1 MKTVIDKQ
9 LSAIK
14 KVMVEKKEECRKVVF
29 ESIGRMKKRY
39 PEEADYIQQ
48 EFNNMCKEIGID
60 FFKELRI
67 SGKDIEEYLDNL

>member
-14 KVMVEKKEECRKVVF
+14 EVMVEKKEKCRKVVI
-29 ESIGRMKKRY
+29 ESIGIMINKY

-60 FFKELRI
+60 FFKYFRI
-67 SGKDIEEYLDNL
+67 SGKDIEEHLDKL

>member
-1 MKTVIDKQ
+1 METMIDKR

-14 KVMVEKKEECRKVVF
+14 KVMVEKKEESRKVVF

-39 PEEADYIQQ
+39 PEKADYIQQ

>member
-14 KVMVEKKEECRKVVF
+14 EVMVEKKEKCRKVVF
-29 ESIGRMKKRY
+29 ESIGIMIKKY
-39 PEEADYIQQ
+39 PEEVDYIQQ

-60 FFKELRI
+60 FFKELHI
-67 SGKDIEEYLDNL
+67 SGKDIEEHLDNL

>member
-1 MKTVIDKQ
+1 MKIVIDKQ

-14 KVMVEKKEECRKVVF
+14 EVMVEKKEECRKVVF
-29 ESIGRMKKRY
+29 ESIGIMINKY

>member
-1 MKTVIDKQ
+1 MIDKQ

-14 KVMVEKKEECRKVVF
+14 EVMVEKKEECRKVVF
-29 ESIGRMKKRY
+29 ESIGIMIKKY
-39 PEEADYIQQ
+39 PEEVNYIQQ

-67 SGKDIEEYLDNL
+67 SGKDIEEHLDKL